1 MNSKVWLGVS
11 ALLMVTAL
19 YMVFIY
25 VPTEATM
32 GIVQRIFYL
41 MVPLGWLALLSFLV
55 VFIGSIF
62 YLVKRDIKWDT
73 IAYCSAE
80 VGLVFTTLA
89 LIVGSLWARPVW
101 GVWWT
106 WEPRLTATL
115 VLWLIYL
122 AYLIIRSYVA
132 EEGRRA
138 RFAAVIGIIG
148 FIDIPIVVLSTTLW
162 RGIHPGPVIFEG
174 GLEPAMLQTL
184 LVSITAF
191 TVLFFYLLKERV
203 SIKIVEAEL
212 MKLKARREG
221 D

>member
-1 MNSKVWLGVS
+1 MNSKVWLGAS

-191 TVLFFYLLKERV
+191 TVLFFYLLRERV